1 MGALAVI
8 ALRDYQLAAVRAVD
22 RAIVSG
28 ERSLLV
34 VAPTGAGKGHVIAHL
49 ARRARSLVL
58 VHRAEIVRDLAAR
71 CAPASVRTLIA
82 GTYDGPADAT
92 VTVALVQSLHAGSVE
107 IPGLE
112 LIVTDEAH
120 HAVASTYRALYARHP
135 QAFHVGLT
143 ATPSR
148 SDGVGLGDVYDSLY
162 VAARPSE
169 LLARGLLAPIR
180 VLAPE
185 SASSTLAD
193 HAAAAYARHAAG
205 RSAVVFVRGVAEA
218 HALAAAWPEPAAAIT
233 GDSAGRED
241 AIARFR
247 RGELR
252 ALINVYVLTEGTDL
266 PEADVC
272 VLARGCTS
280 AATYLQ
286 IVGRVLRPLPGKHA
300 MLIDLRGVVHTHGL
314 PHDDREW
321 SLAGRTG
328 SARASTLA
336 MRTCRACWYVYR
348 GDVCPECQTAAPT
361 TPPSRVTV
369 RALGEVRTV
378 AREEHGAYLR
388 ALVRRFPNP
397 AQARVIFY
405 RKTGAWPTREQME
418 RARA

>member
-1 MGALAVI
+1 MT
-8 ALRDYQLAAVRAVD
+8 LRDYQLAAVRAVD
-22 RAIVSG
+22 RAHVSG

-71 CAPASVRTLIA
+71 CAPARVRTLVA
-82 GTYDGPADAT
+82 GTYDGPEDAT

-112 LIVTDEAH
+112 LIITDEAH

-135 QAFHVGLT
+135 HAFHVGLT

-148 SDGVGLGDVYDSLY
+148 SDGQGLGDVFDSLY

-180 VLAPE
+180 VIAPD
-185 SASSTLAD
+185 SASSTLAE
-193 HAAAAYARHAAG
+193 HAATAYARHAPG
-205 RSAVVFVRGVAEA
+205 RSAVVFVRTVAEA
-218 HALAAAWPEPAAAIT
+218 HALAEAWPVPAAAIT
-233 GDSAGRED
+233 GDSAGRAE
-241 AIARFR
+241 AIERFR

-252 ALINVYVLTEGTDL
+252 ALVNVYVLTEGTDL
-266 PEADVC
+266 PEAEVC
-272 VLARGCTS
+272 ILARGCTS

-300 MLIDLRGVVHTHGL
+300 LLIDLRGVVHTHGMPL
-314 PHDDREW
+314 DDREW
-321 SLAGRTG
+321 SLDGRTG
-328 SARASTLA
+328 SARAVSLA
-336 MRTCRACWYVYR
+336 LRTCLACWHMYR
-348 GDVCPECQTAAPT
+348 GDVCPECRTPAPAP
-361 TPPSRVTV
+361 PPSRVSV
-369 RALGEVRTV
+369 RALGEVRQV
-378 AREEHGAYLR
+378 SREDQGAYLR
-388 ALVRRFPNP
+388 ALVRKFPNP